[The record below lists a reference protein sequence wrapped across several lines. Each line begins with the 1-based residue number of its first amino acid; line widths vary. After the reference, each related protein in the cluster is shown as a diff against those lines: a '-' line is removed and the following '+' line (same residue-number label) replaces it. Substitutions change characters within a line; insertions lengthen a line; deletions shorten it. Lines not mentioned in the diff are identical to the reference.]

1 MLGRKLRI
9 CRKGEKNCYR
19 FSNALAKY
27 MAKKTIDKAFDHY
40 LVTRKEPLL
49 SWGLKPVLDTRKPQF
64 ADWSKKS
71 QHWRESRSLKEESG
85 HNKCQ
90 CPPAQEV
97 AEVGRGE
104 EYEVQEDATKL
115 PSVNLATTQK
125 TLTQNA
131 KAKLNKIF
139 KYTVKAGKLGYKELA
154 KQAKKHIKNNEK
166 AILEMAK
173 TYGKIYAKKWFEK
186 QKTGSSGFR
195 KMLYE
200 AALKLI
206 SSGGSDAPKD
216 ITSDAIAKLSEI
228 IKRAEKEGNIGYEQ
242 AKKAGRQKR
251 HAEKHINKHKHS
263 ISDLVKKYGEM
274 FAKKWL
280 QKQKTSSSGFRELL
294 LDAALQLITQLI
306 THGTSLGSDIPKE
319 IISNIIDVSMDLI
332 NKEDV

>member
-1 MLGRKLRI
+1 MTKKAIDR
-9 CRKGEKNCYR
+9 
-19 FSNALAKY
+19 AL
-27 MAKKTIDKAFDHY
+27 DHY
-40 LVTRKEPLL
+40 LATRKEPLL
-49 SWGLKPVLDTRKPQF
+49 SWGLRPVSDTRKTQI
-64 ADWSKKS
+64 ADLAKKS

-104 EYEVQEDATKL
+104 EYEVQEDATKP
-115 PSVNLATTQK
+115 PSVWYYMYNLATTQK
-125 TLTQNA
+125 TLTQKA
-131 KAKLNKIF
+131 IAKLNKIF

-173 TYGKIYAKKWFEK
+173 TYGKIYAKKWLEK

-216 ITSDAIAKLSEI
+216 ITSDAI
-228 IKRAEKEGNIGYEQ
+228 
-242 AKKAGRQKR
+242 
-251 HAEKHINKHKHS
+251 
-263 ISDLVKKYGEM
+263 DLDLG
-274 FAKKWL
+274 
-280 QKQKTSSSGFRELL
+280 
-294 LDAALQLITQLI
+294 ITNFGAP
-306 THGTSLGSDIPKE
+306 TD
-319 IISNIIDVSMDLI
+319 IISNTIDTLPI
-332 NKEDV
+332 KQ